1 MAESPTP
8 DGFESVLQASEIG
21 KQDDETI
28 DPFYSQRDHKI
39 LNEVRFLVICI
50 TMIDCKQADGKFFAH
65 HHAEFKQGDAFVEE
79 DDVELDD
86 HVDNESN
93 SAGKAPPPP
102 PLGQSFISIILY

>member
-50 TMIDCKQADGKFFAH
+50 Q
-65 HHAEFKQGDAFVEE
+65 
-79 DDVELDD
+79 
-86 HVDNESN
+86 
-93 SAGKAPPPP
+93 
-102 PLGQSFISIILY
+102 